1 MKRKGEG
8 MTGLIG
14 VMAAGLAL
22 ASVLVSAGCQ
32 EKGRPE
38 PGVQMVPS
46 HEPEAPSGGGEG
58 GAEAGS
64 VAGTETGPSAPGLPK
79 VPTRL
84 VVPPEIAKTYSAIRV
99 TWKDSAG
106 GKEGALD
113 IPLGGSARVPNS
125 ELEVRADVF
134 LPAFTMT
141 ADEIT
146 SNGVELTNPAA
157 RLTVVEKDKQ
167 VFSGWIFTNFPDVHP
182 FEHPRFSL
190 RLAGGVK
197 KSA

>member
-1 MKRKGEG
+1 MKRKGEE

-14 VMAAGLAL
+14 GMAAAGLAL
-22 ASVLVSAGCQ
+22 ASVLISAGCR
-32 EKGRPE
+32 ERGRPE
-38 PGVQMVPS
+38 PGVRMVPS
-46 HEPEAPSGGGEG
+46 HEPEAPAGGEEEGSTEG
-58 GAEAGS
+58 GTAAGANAS
-64 VAGTETGPSAPGLPK
+64 GAPK

-84 VVPPEIAKTYSAIRV
+84 VVPPEVAKTYSAIRL
-99 TWKDSAG
+99 TWKDSAR
-106 GKEGALD
+106 GKEGTLEV
-113 IPLGGSARVPNS
+113 PLGGSARVPNS
-125 ELEVRADVF
+125 ELQVQADVF

-146 SNGVELTNPAA
+146 SNGVEMTNPAA